1 MLDIVSS
8 PYKKLV
14 RPVLI
19 LLLSNFCCFVPM
31 IVLLQTFFYQTN
43 ERMKKPIGVFYE
55 HPEWFKPLFK
65 ILEGR
70 SIPYEKIH
78 AGFHHFNP
86 LEDPPYR
93 VVINRVSSSS
103 YLRGHTQAIFYAN
116 DFIGYLEENGVRVI
130 NGTRATEIETSKALQ
145 LVLFK
150 KLGLKF
156 PKAVVVNHV
165 NQVVEASKQI
175 GFPLAV
181 KPNIGGS
188 GAGIVRFD
196 SLAAL
201 EEATEANAV
210 DLGIDH
216 TALVQEF
223 IPVRGGHINRVE
235 TLNGKFLYAIKV
247 HTSGESFNLCPAEI
261 CQVPQPGPVQQMEEV
276 CMTTAVKKGIKVEPF
291 NPPAEIVAAVER
303 IVAEAKIDVGGIEYM
318 IDDRTG
324 EVLYYDINAL
334 SNFIAD
340 AENVIGFNPFENL
353 VDYMVALAAKKN

>member
-1 MLDIVSS
+1 MS
-8 PYKKLV
+8 
-14 RPVLI
+14 
-19 LLLSNFCCFVPM
+19 
-31 IVLLQTFFYQTN
+31 
-43 ERMKKPIGVFYE
+43 KPIGVFYE

-65 ILEGR
+65 TLEERG
-70 SIPYEKIH
+70 IPYEKIH
-78 AGFHHFNP
+78 AGFHHYNP
-86 LEDPPYR
+86 LDEPKYS

-116 DFIGYLEENGVRVI
+116 DYIGYLEEAGVRVI

-165 NQVVEASKQI
+165 SQILEAAKGI

-188 GAGIVRFD
+188 GAGILQFN
-196 SLAAL
+196 SQAAL
-201 EEATEANAV
+201 EEAIENNAI

-223 IPVRGGHINRVE
+223 IPIRGGHINRVE

-247 HTSGESFNLCPAEI
+247 HTTGESFNLCPAEI
-261 CQVPQPGPVQQMEEV
+261 CQVPQPEPVQQMGEACV
-276 CMTTAVKKGIKVEPF
+276 VTAVKKGIKVEPF
-291 NPPAEIVAAVER
+291 TPPADVIAAVEK

-340 AENVIGFNPFENL
+340 AENVIGFDPFQNL
-353 VDYMVALAAKKN
+353 VDFMVSLANDKNEIK

>member
-1 MLDIVSS
+1 
-8 PYKKLV
+8 
-14 RPVLI
+14 
-19 LLLSNFCCFVPM
+19 
-31 IVLLQTFFYQTN
+31 
-43 ERMKKPIGVFYE
+43 VFYE

-65 ILEGR
+65 TLDEKGL
-70 SIPYEKIH
+70 PYEKLH
-78 AGFHHFNP
+78 AGFHSFDP
-86 LEDPPYR
+86 LQEPPYS

-156 PKAVVVNHV
+156 PKAIVVNHV
-165 NQVVEASKQI
+165 NQIVDASKQI

-188 GAGIVRFD
+188 GAGIIRFNTL
-196 SLAAL
+196 SAL
-201 EEATEANAV
+201 EEAIENNAI
-210 DLGIDH
+210 DLGIDQ

-223 IPVRGGHINRVE
+223 IPIRGGHINRVE

-247 HTSGESFNLCPAEI
+247 YTSGESFNLCPAEI
-261 CQVPQPGPVQQMEEV
+261 CQVPQPEPVQQIGEV
-276 CMTTAVKKGIKVEPF
+276 CLTTATKKGIKVEPF
-291 NPPAEIVAAVER
+291 TPPAEVIAAVEK
-303 IVAEAKIDVGGIEYM
+303 IVTEAKIDVGGIEYM

-324 EVLYYDINAL
+324 DVLYYDINAL

-340 AENVIGFNPFENL
+340 AENVIGFDPFKNL
-353 VDYMVALAAKKN
+353 VDFMASFTIEKN

>member
-1 MLDIVSS
+1 M
-8 PYKKLV
+8 
-14 RPVLI
+14 R
-19 LLLSNFCCFVPM
+19 
-31 IVLLQTFFYQTN
+31 
-43 ERMKKPIGVFYE
+43 KPIGVFYE

-65 ILEGR
+65 TLEAKGLF
-70 SIPYEKIH
+70 YEKIH
-78 AGFHHFNP
+78 AGFHQFDP
-86 LEDPPYR
+86 LQDPPYS

-103 YLRGHTQAIFYAN
+103 YLRNHTQAIFYAN

-145 LVLFK
+145 LVLFR

-156 PKAVVVNHV
+156 PKAIVVNHV
-165 NQVVEASKQI
+165 NQIIEASQKI

-188 GAGIVRFD
+188 GAGIIRFN
-196 SLAAL
+196 SLSAL
-201 EEATEANAV
+201 EEAIENNAI
-210 DLGIDH
+210 DLGIDR

-223 IPVRGGHINRVE
+223 IPIRGGHINRVE
-235 TLNGKFLYAIKV
+235 TLNGQFLYAIKV

-261 CQVPQPGPVQQMEEV
+261 CQVPEPEPAQSIGEV
-276 CMTTAVKKGIKVEPF
+276 CLTTAAKKGIKVEPF
-291 NPPAEIVAAVER
+291 TPPAEVIAAVER

-340 AENVIGFNPFENL
+340 AENVIGFNPFQNL
-353 VDYMVALAAKKN
+353 ADFMAGLAQEKK

>member
-1 MLDIVSS
+1 MS
-8 PYKKLV
+8 
-14 RPVLI
+14 
-19 LLLSNFCCFVPM
+19 
-31 IVLLQTFFYQTN
+31 
-43 ERMKKPIGVFYE
+43 KPIGVFYE

-65 ILEGR
+65 TLDEKGLA
-70 SIPYEKIH
+70 YEKIH
-78 AGFHHFNP
+78 AGFHQFDP
-86 LEDPPYR
+86 LQEPPYS

-156 PKAVVVNHV
+156 PKAVVVNHP
-165 NQVVEASKQI
+165 NQIIEASQKI

-188 GAGIVRFD
+188 GAGIIRFN
-196 SLAAL
+196 SLSAL
-201 EEATEANAV
+201 EEAVENNAI
-210 DLGIDH
+210 DLGIDQ

-223 IPVRGGHINRVE
+223 IPIRGGHINRVE
-235 TLNGKFLYAIKV
+235 TLNGKFLYAMKV

-261 CQVPQPGPVQQMEEV
+261 CQVPQPEPVQQIGEV
-276 CMTTAVKKGIKVEPF
+276 CLTTAAKKGIKVEPF
-291 NPPAEIVAAVER
+291 TPPVEVIAAVER

-340 AENVIGFNPFENL
+340 AETVIGFDPFKNL
-353 VDYMVALAAKKN
+353 VDFMALLANEKNK